1 MHSLP
6 LWEGSEEGMN
16 TDLPDDEGAEGAEGA
31 PLGAL
36 DQGKIE
42 LIMSLRRQ
50 GIRDKRVLNA
60 IERIPRETFINA
72 NFRKQAYEDHALP
85 IECGQTI
92 SQPFVVAYM
101 TEQLQV
107 SDRMKVL
114 EVGTGSGYQAAVLA
128 KLCRRVY
135 TVERY
140 RTLLRDA
147 VKRFDELRLHN
158 ITTKVGDGAEG
169 WTEQAPFDRII
180 VTAAA
185 PSVPQK
191 LMEQLKPGGIMIVP
205 VGIAS
210 GRGDQ
215 HLVRIVRTEDGVQ
228 RDELMPVRFVPLVEG
243 VAKES

>member
-1 MHSLP
+1 MNGQPPAQNDGPQGLDGEP
-6 LWEGSEEGMN
+6 LE
-16 TDLPDDEGAEGAEGA
+16 AIK
-31 PLGAL
+31 
-36 DQGKIE
+36 QGKIE

-50 GIRDKRVLNA
+50 GIRDKHVLNA

-92 SQPFVVAYM
+92 SQPFIVAYM

-114 EVGTGSGYQAAVLA
+114 EVGTGSGYQAAVLS

-135 TVERY
+135 TIERY

-147 VKRFDELRLHN
+147 VKRFDELHLHN
-158 ITTKVGDGAEG
+158 ITSKVGDGGDG
-169 WTEQAPFDRII
+169 WREQAPFDRII
-180 VTAAA
+180 ITAAA
-185 PSVPQK
+185 PSIPQK
-191 LMEQLKPGGIMIVP
+191 LVEQLKPGGIMIVP

-215 HLVRIVRTEDGVQ
+215 NLVRIERTEEGVLQ
-228 RDELMPVRFVPLVEG
+228 KNLMPVRFVPLVEG

>member
-1 MHSLP
+1 MNSQP
-6 LWEGSEEGMN
+6 PSRDDDSE
-16 TDLPDDEGAEGAEGA
+16 DADDT
-31 PLGAL
+31 PLGAIE
-36 DQGKIE
+36 QGKIE

-60 IERIPRETFINA
+60 IERIPREVFIDV

-92 SQPFVVAYM
+92 SQPFIVAYM

-107 SDRMKVL
+107 GDRMKVL
-114 EVGTGSGYQAAVLA
+114 EVGTGSGYQAAVLS

-135 TVERY
+135 TIERY

-147 VKRFDELRLHN
+147 VKRFDELHLHN
-158 ITTKVGDGAEG
+158 ITSKIGDGADG
-169 WTEQAPFDRII
+169 WPEQAPFDRII

-185 PSVPQK
+185 PSIPQK
-191 LMEQLKPGGIMIVP
+191 LVEQLKPGGIMIVP
-205 VGIAS
+205 VGITG
-210 GRGDQ
+210 GRGEQ
-215 HLVRIVRTEDGVQ
+215 NLVRIERTEEGVT
-228 RDELMPVRFVPLVEG
+228 RNDLMPVRFVPLVEG

>member
-1 MHSLP
+1 MSDETP
-6 LWEGSEEGMN
+6 M
-16 TDLPDDEGAEGAEGA
+16 DDI
-31 PLGAL
+31 

-42 LIMSLRRQ
+42 LVMALRRQ

-60 IERIPRETFINA
+60 LERIPRESFINA
-72 NFRKQAYEDHALP
+72 SFRKQAYEDHALP

-92 SQPFVVAYM
+92 SQPFIVAYM

-107 SDRMKVL
+107 GDRMKVL
-114 EVGTGSGYQAAVLA
+114 EVGTGSGYQAAVLS

-147 VKRFDELRLHN
+147 VRRFEDLHLHN
-158 ITTKVGDGAEG
+158 ITAKAGDGNEG
-169 WTEQAPFDRII
+169 WIEQAPFDRII

-185 PSVPQK
+185 PSVPPK
-191 LMEQLKPGGIMIVP
+191 LVEQLKPGGLMIVP
-205 VGIAS
+205 VGAPG
-210 GRGDQ
+210 GRGEQ
-215 HLVRIVRTEDGVQ
+215 HLVRIERTEEGVK
-228 RDELMPVRFVPLVEG
+228 REELMPVRFVPLVEG